1 VNQDLSVKVLKATDM
16 GREGEFVFLLPWMKN
31 DEWGEEEW
39 RLGLGLEEGSQR
51 VGRGVRRLGE
61 NVGWCDGVVDFAAVS
76 AVVDATHRY
85 KEIFYSDWGS
95 WGMGDGY

>member
-16 GREGEFVFLLPWMKN
+16 GREGEFVFLFPWMKN

-61 NVGWCDGVVDFAAVS
+61 NVG
-76 AVVDATHRY
+76 
-85 KEIFYSDWGS
+85 
-95 WGMGDGY
+95 